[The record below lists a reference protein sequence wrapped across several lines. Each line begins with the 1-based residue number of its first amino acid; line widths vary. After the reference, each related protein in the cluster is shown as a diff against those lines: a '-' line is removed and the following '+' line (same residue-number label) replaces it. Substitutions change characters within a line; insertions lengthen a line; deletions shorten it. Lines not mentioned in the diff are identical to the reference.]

1 MNRLILCA
9 DDFAFS
15 TADSL
20 VIAELLKAGKL
31 NATSCMTLRP
41 NWAEDSAMLRDLPDT
56 AQIGLHLTLTE
67 EAPIHPNGFTRD
79 GVMPGIDP
87 LTRLAARGRLDPG
100 EIAREV
106 EAQFD
111 RFESAM
117 GRPPAFVDGHQHSH
131 ALPGIRPIVLAITRR
146 RAPDAWL
153 RTCEDKIAALLG
165 RPWRGKAIGS
175 AFHSRGLRRDAE
187 AAGLRCNDGFA
198 GHYGFDGRFAQALPS
213 FLDRAGRFH
222 LVMCHPG
229 AGTRPGDAIA
239 AARRDEADVLRGV
252 SVSDMAAQR
261 GLAFAA

>member
-15 TADSL
+15 TEDSL
-20 VIAELLKAGKL
+20 VIAELLRTGKL
-31 NATSCMTLRP
+31 NATSCMTVRP
-41 NWAEDSAMLRDLPDT
+41 NWRDDSAMLRDVPDT
-56 AQIGLHLTLTE
+56 AQIGLHLVLTE
-67 EAPIHPNGFTRD
+67 EAPIHPNGFTQD

-87 LTRLAARGRLDPG
+87 LTRLAARGRLDLG

-111 RFESAM
+111 RFEAAM

-131 ALPGIRPIVLAITRR
+131 ALPGIRPIVLEITRR
-146 RAPDAWL
+146 RAPEAWV
-153 RTCEDKIAALLG
+153 RTCEDRVAALLG

-175 AFHSRGLRRDAE
+175 AYHSRGLTRTAE
-187 AAGLRCNDGFA
+187 AAGLRCNRGFA
-198 GHYGFDGRFAQALPS
+198 GHYGFDGRFAEALPR
-213 FLDRAGRFH
+213 FLDKAGARH

-229 AGTRPGDAIA
+229 AGRRGGDAIA
-239 AARRDEADVLRGV
+239 AARRDEADVLRTV

>member
-1 MNRLILCA
+1 VNRLILCA

-87 LTRLAARGRLDPG
+87 LTQLAAGGRLDPA

-106 EAQFD
+106 EAQFV
-111 RFESAM
+111 RFEAAM

-153 RTCEDKIAALLG
+153 RTCEDKVAALLG

-175 AFHSRGLRRDAE
+175 AFHSRGLRRDAG

-229 AGTRPGDAIA
+229 AGMRPGDAIA
-239 AARRDEADVLRGV
+239 AARRDEADILRGV

>member
-15 TADSL
+15 TEDSL
-20 VIAELLKAGKL
+20 VIAELLHAGKL

-41 NWAEDSAMLRDLPDT
+41 NWAEDSAMLRYVPAT

-67 EAPIHPNGFTRD
+67 EAPIHPNGFTQD

-87 LTRLAARGRLDPG
+87 LTRLAARGRLDPA

-106 EAQFD
+106 DAQFD
-111 RFESAM
+111 RFEAAM

-131 ALPGIRPIVLAITRR
+131 ALPVIRPIVLEITRR

-153 RTCEDKIAALLG
+153 RTCEDRVAGLLG

-175 AFHSRGLRRDAE
+175 AFHSRGFAAAAE
-187 AAGLRCNDGFA
+187 AVGLRCNRGFA
-198 GHYGFDGRFAQALPS
+198 GHYGFDGCFAQALPR
-213 FLDRAGRFH
+213 FLDRAGAYH

-229 AGTRPGDAIA
+229 AGTRAGDAIA
-239 AARRDEADVLRGV
+239 AARRDEADVLRNI
-252 SVSDMAAQR
+252 SVSDMAASR